1 MASPLLADRYRL
13 EEVLSTTPMAEVR
26 LALDEVLG
34 RRVVVKLL
42 APDAD
47 RTRFEREA
55 RAVAALAHPNIVQ
68 LFDFGNEERRYMVFE
83 YLAGGSLEDR
93 LAQPVAISD
102 DEVAGIASDVAA
114 GLAHAHEHG
123 VVHRDL
129 KPGNILFDSEGRS
142 KIADFGIARVQ
153 GADTLTDAGTILGT
167 AAYISPEQVRGEP
180 ATSATDV
187 YAFGVVVYR
196 LLAGR
201 LPFEAPTST
210 ELARMHRDAEPP
222 PLTTVSERNRALA
235 AVAMSALVKDPSR
248 RPTDGAALLR
258 ALAAPALPDAGTTQ
272 IVPPSDPRNSNRR
285 RIAFVAGISGV
296 LLAAC
301 GVVAAILLT
310 GRPASAPAVRVP
322 ASQRA
327 TTTTPST
334 AGLSS
339 LSSAVSSTASS
350 TSTSH
355 RTTSPQ
361 TPSTRAVT
369 TVTSAPSPSPLPP
382 PTEVTTATSPPPEAT
397 TTTP

>member
-1 MASPLLADRYRL
+1 
-13 EEVLSTTPMAEVR
+13 
-26 LALDEVLG
+26 
-34 RRVVVKLL
+34 
-42 APDAD
+42 
-47 RTRFEREA
+47 
-55 RAVAALAHPNIVQ
+55 
-68 LFDFGNEERRYMVFE
+68 MVFE

-93 LAQPVAISD
+93 LAQAAAISD
-102 DEVAGIASDVAA
+102 DEIAGIASDVAA

-129 KPGNILFDSEGRS
+129 KPGNILFDSESRS

-285 RIAFVAGISGV
+285 RIAFLAGISGV

-310 GRPASAPAVRVP
+310 SRPASAPAVRVP
-322 ASQRA
+322 ASQSA

-334 AGLSS
+334 AG

-355 RTTSPQ
+355 RTTTAQ
-361 TPSTRAVT
+361 TPSTRVVT

>member
-1 MASPLLADRYRL
+1 MASPLLAGRYRL
-13 EEVLSTTPMAEVR
+13 QEVLSTTSMAEVR
-26 LALDEVLG
+26 LALDEALG

-68 LFDFGNEERRYMVFE
+68 LFDFGYEERRYMVFE
-83 YLAGGSLEDR
+83 YLAGGSLEER
-93 LAQPVAISD
+93 LTRGVSVSD
-102 DEVAGIASDVAA
+102 DEVARIASDVAA

-129 KPGNILFDSEGRS
+129 KPGNILFDSEARS

-153 GADTLTDAGTILGT
+153 GADTLTDAGTVLGT

-180 ATSATDV
+180 TTPATDV
-187 YAFGVVVYR
+187 YAFGLVVYR

-222 PLTTVSERNRALA
+222 PLARVSARNQALA
-235 AVAMSALVKDPSR
+235 DLAMSALAKEPSR
-248 RPTDGAALLR
+248 RPADGAALLR
-258 ALAAPALPDAGTTQ
+258 ALDATTLSDAATTQ
-272 IVPPSDPRNSNRR
+272 IVLPSDSRNGDRR
-285 RIAFVAGISGV
+285 RLAFVAGFSGI

-301 GVVAAILLT
+301 GAVAAILLT

-322 ASQRA
+322 SSHKA
-327 TTTTPST
+327 TTTTRST

-339 LSSAVSSTASS
+339 SSVSSAASS
-350 TSTSH
+350 TSTSQ

-361 TPSTRAVT
+361 TPSTRVVT
-369 TVTSAPSPSPLPP
+369 TVTSPPPPP
-382 PTEVTTATSPPPEAT
+382 PTEVTTTPPPEAT

>member
-129 KPGNILFDSEGRS
+129 KPGNILFDSEARS

-153 GADTLTDAGTILGT
+153 GADTLTDAGTVLGT

-222 PLTTVSERNRALA
+222 PLTTVSERNRVLA

-258 ALAAPALPDAGTTQ
+258 ALDATALPDAATTQ
-272 IVPPSDPRNSNRR
+272 IVPPSHPRNGNRR
-285 RIAFVAGISGV
+285 RMAFVAGISGV

-310 GRPASAPAVRVP
+310 GRPASAPAVQVP

-327 TTTTPST
+327 TTTRPST
-334 AGLSS
+334 AG

-355 RTTSPQ
+355 RTTTAQ
-361 TPSTRAVT
+361 TPSTRVVT

-382 PTEVTTATSPPPEAT
+382 PTEVTTATSPPLEVT

>member
-93 LAQPVAISD
+93 LAQAVAISD
-102 DEVAGIASDVAA
+102 DEIAGIASDVAA

-129 KPGNILFDSEGRS
+129 KPGNILFDSEARS

-153 GADTLTDAGTILGT
+153 GADTLTEAGTVLGT

-258 ALAAPALPDAGTTQ
+258 ALAATALPDAGTTQ
-272 IVPPSDPRNSNRR
+272 ILLPPDRRNGNRR
-285 RIAFVAGISGV
+285 RIALVAGISGV
-296 LLAAC
+296 PLAAC

-310 GRPASAPAVRVP
+310 SRPASAPAVRVP
-322 ASQRA
+322 GSQRA

-339 LSSAVSSTASS
+339 AVSSTASS
-350 TSTSH
+350 TSTSD

-361 TPSTRAVT
+361 TPSTRVVT

-382 PTEVTTATSPPPEAT
+382 PTEVTTATTPPPEAT